1 MEIKQKQVADYI
13 FIILSIIIEQNIGP
27 TYAARLLYLYTSLI
41 RIGVKIIKPQ
51 TTIGN
56 DYQINPVIIN
66 SECSDCD
73 TYKYYRYYRYYK
85 SFRNNYIE
93 YIAIESFK
101 LLQKMFPDSQIIQN
115 FKVENKINKVFEKTN
130 KKFREFLREKE
141 LLYEI
146 KSELKSFYSYLDND
160 GWKNGNEQI
169 KLVNDYYIKP
179 DEPIDVEKLND
190 PESWCLLEGQKMLGP
205 KWGELKH
212 LLTTEQSLEIE
223 SYLDKKYK
231 EIDVVKE
238 NRSVLDVSLKL
249 NDKQKI
255 SAEFWQG
262 IPGSVSPAGFWTMFL
277 YRYFKAN
284 DRPNS
289 VQVDY
294 FYKLSCAEF
303 QASVTCW
310 KIKYKYLQLRPI
322 QCIRLNYP
330 DEKFNYYFGES
341 EGRVW
346 KPFQETRMFSP
357 PFPDF
362 ISGHSTFS
370 SAAAY
375 VLNQLI
381 GREID
386 DNIKIS
392 TNELQ
397 MLAPIFKNQ
406 SPQTFNLNEIFVE
419 KNSSLIQENVPS
431 ERISFPISSWTDMA
445 IEAGQ
450 SRLYGGIH
458 IDTANVEGL
467 VAGYKIASMVMKNLE
482 K

>member
-1 MEIKQKQVADYI
+1 MEIKQKQVSDYI
-13 FIILSIIIEQNIGP
+13 FLILNIIIEQNIGP
-27 TYAARLLYLYTSLI
+27 TYAARLLYLYTSLL
-41 RIGVKIIKPQ
+41 RIGVKIIKPK
-51 TTIGN
+51 TTLGN
-56 DYQINPVIIN
+56 DYQISQNIID
-66 SECSDCD
+66 SECIDCD
-73 TYKYYRYYRYYK
+73 TYKYYRYYKYYK
-85 SFRNNYIE
+85 SFRNNYIG

-101 LLQKMFPDSQIIQN
+101 LLQKMFPKSKIIKE
-115 FKVENKINKVFEKTN
+115 FKVNNKIRKVYRKTN
-130 KKFREFLREKE
+130 RKFREFLREKY
-141 LLYEI
+141 LLKEI

-160 GWKNGNEQI
+160 GWKNGNDQI
-169 KLVNDYYIKP
+169 KLVNDYYININK
-179 DEPIDVEKLND
+179 PIDIKRLND
-190 PESWCLLEGQKMLGP
+190 PQSWCLLEGQKMLGP

-330 DEKFNYYFGES
+330 DEQLNYYFGKS
-341 EGRVW
+341 VGSLW
-346 KPFQETRMFSP
+346 KPFQETRMMSP

-370 SAAAY
+370 AAGAY
-375 VLNQLI
+375 VLNKLI
-381 GREID
+381 GPTID

-392 TNELQ
+392 TDELQ

-406 SPQTFNLNEIFVE
+406 SFQIFNLNQIFVE

-431 ERISFPISSWTDMA
+431 DRISFPIYSWTDMA
-445 IEAGQ
+445 LEAGM
-450 SRLYGGIH
+450 SRIYGGIH
-458 IDTANVEGL
+458 IDTANIEGFE
-467 VAGYKIASMVMKNLE
+467 AGNKIGEMVLQNL
-482 K
+482 KK